1 MTSTPRQVIVRNV
14 SQEPATPRPAA
25 TILLLRRGARHGD
38 SGVEVLMVRRSTEAS
53 FMPGVWVFPGGIVEP
68 GESRRAGARPRARR
82 GGRRSSSGATPSWS
96 PGRAGSPPR
105 SSRCASTPTSSS
117 RSPARTRKPRRT
129 ASRSP
134 TPGWFEPRAALD
146 AHAADELDLVF
157 PTIKTL
163 ETLLEHE
170 TVDAVIE
177 AARGARRPAGPAAGR
192 GHPLQPPHR
201 AALGGGLRRG
211 CGGRRQPAALSA
223 GRA

>member
-1 MTSTPRQVIVRNV
+1 VASTAQQVIVREV

-68 GESRRAGARPRARR
+68 GESPAECAARELAEEARIELGADAELVGWSRWITPEVVPVRFDTYFFVALADAHAHAEADGVEVSDAR
-82 GGRRSSSGATPSWS
+82 
-96 PGRAGSPPR
+96 
-105 SSRCASTPTSSS
+105 
-117 RSPARTRKPRRT
+117 
-129 ASRSP
+129 
-134 TPGWFEPRAALD
+134 WFEPRAALD

-170 TVDAVIE
+170 TTDAVIE
-177 AARGARRPAGPAAGR
+177 AARGRDV
-192 GHPLQPPHR
+192 QPVLPRVVGTRSNHR
-201 AALGGGLRRG
+201 LVLPWEEGYDDGAVDVGSL
-211 CGGRRQPAALSA
+211 PP
-223 GRA
+223 